1 VQQRWVAGS
10 TVAIDGLAVLGCAA
24 DGCNRQ
30 VAFLGLEVDCG
41 VHASIVSRKQHEIR
55 TDQDERKRTVP
66 VPSRS
71 AHH

>member
-1 VQQRWVAGS
+1 MDGYGS
-10 TVAIDGLAVLGCAA
+10 TVAIDRLPVLGFAV

-30 VAFLGLEVDCG
+30 VAFLGLEVDGG
-41 VHASIVSRKQHEIR
+41 VHASTFSQKQREIR

-71 AHH
+71 AHY